1 MEHVQPENAL
11 LNEEK
16 RADSSMNQHAFSLM
30 LGIAFFIH
38 M

>member
-1 MEHVQPENAL
+1 MEHVQPENDL

-16 RADSSMNQHAFSLM
+16 CADSLTNQHTFSLM
-30 LGIAFFIH
+30 LGIALFIH

>member
-1 MEHVQPENAL
+1 MEHVQPENDL

-16 RADSSMNQHAFSLM
+16 RAGLLTNQHTFSLM
-30 LGIAFFIH
+30 LGIALFIH